1 MVVVFDVRK
10 RERVVKVIKRKC
22 SGCEKRRRRTCVTGE
37 GAENGLQRT
46 VKLSSRSKA
55 IKQNL
60 WLSSE
65 EDQRWLNQSSI
76 AEMVSKLYQN
86 KQIGLRKIFIQ
97 ETRVVGW
104 C

>member
-1 MVVVFDVRK
+1 VENLYNALEQRWMSVVEVR
-10 RERVVKVIKRKC
+10 KRKC

-60 WLSSE
+60 WLSS
-65 EDQRWLNQSSI
+65 
-76 AEMVSKLYQN
+76 
-86 KQIGLRKIFIQ
+86 
-97 ETRVVGW
+97 
-104 C
+104 

>member
-1 MVVVFDVRK
+1 MVAVFDVRK
-10 RERVVKVIKRKC
+10 RERAVKVRKRKC
-22 SGCEKRRRRTCVTGE
+22 SGCEKIRRITCVTGE

-65 EDQRWLNQSSI
+65 EDQRWLN
-76 AEMVSKLYQN
+76 
-86 KQIGLRKIFIQ
+86 
-97 ETRVVGW
+97 
-104 C
+104 